1 MLIYKTKNEEQRGFV
16 MKIIIII
23 KQFNYVCLFLYMFLC
38 MIEMNGINDTRDEKG
53 NGIISNIKLIESY
66 SFFILMFYFL
76 TLPVSCVLS

>member
-1 MLIYKTKNEEQRGFV
+1 
-16 MKIIIII
+16 
-23 KQFNYVCLFLYMFLC
+23 